1 MANKTTYDRLVF
13 FEGDD
18 IFLEGDAGR
27 WAFLI
32 QSGKIGVFKRRP
44 NGSELLLA
52 TLGPGRLFGEMALI
66 DDLPRSA
73 TARALTK
80 ATLILID
87 RELVLEKIAKSPPLV
102 RELLQN
108 LSSNLRSLNR
118 RHMEAAGTGKDDDP
132 RPYLGSR
139 LS

>member
-1 MANKTTYDRLVF
+1 
-13 FEGDD
+13 
-18 IFLEGDAGR
+18 
-27 WAFLI
+27 
-32 QSGKIGVFKRRP
+32 
-44 NGSELLLA
+44 
-52 TLGPGRLFGEMALI
+52 MALI